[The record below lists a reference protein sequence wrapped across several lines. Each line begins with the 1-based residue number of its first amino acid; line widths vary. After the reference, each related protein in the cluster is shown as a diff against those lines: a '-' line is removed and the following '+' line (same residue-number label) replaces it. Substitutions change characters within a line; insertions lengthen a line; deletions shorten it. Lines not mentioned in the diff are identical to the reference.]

1 MRGGRERVMRRR
13 ASNPRPKSPFAVMPR
28 VASRQRKWEWGK
40 RGKMGPG
47 AKRDSSSRQGGA
59 QRRGAGKKGPLG
71 AGKKGPLGAGAG
83 QVFKRRRA
91 FDSGPNS
98 PLRRSGGAR
107 GGWQAWQGPT
117 GKGGGG
123 QGLGSGANVPLTTV
137 PRPTAPERMC
147 SREAPRAQEA
157 AATRA
162 WAQSH
167 TKECAFE
174 E

>member
-123 QGLGSGANVPLTTV
+123 QGLGSGASVPLDHGATPHGARAHVQQRSPQGTGGSSYKGLGSE
-137 PRPTAPERMC
+137 PHKRMC
-147 SREAPRAQEA
+147 L
-157 AATRA
+157 
-162 WAQSH
+162 
-167 TKECAFE
+167 
-174 E
+174 